1 MLISIAPVFLG
12 AFLSWFKKAR
22 PLSVLLLIVGY
33 AAALVSGFV
42 QPIGIAGVM
51 VVALLAWLCSQT
63 LDSVRGVAL
72 HIIFLVWAGL
82 LFLHVLPG
90 FQNPL
95 IMGPVSFTPDA
106 IPFKMYFNFDKA
118 AIGFALILLYAPI
131 CLVKDFERSL
141 LVGATG
147 AILGIALT
155 LLPALWLG
163 AIRWEPKVPDRLW
176 LWSLDNFLVVALT
189 EETLFRG
196 FLQGSLSRWLK
207 GAGGFAA
214 ITFAAIA
221 FGLAHYAS
229 GLPMIVFASLAG
241 IAYGFAY
248 RYGGLLASVLAH
260 SGLNLCHIL
269 LFTYPLLAPR

>member
-1 MLISIAPVFLG
+1 MLTISNALRAANSRAVGADPERLPAVSRLGGAMLISIAPVFLG

-63 LDSVRGVAL
+63 LDGVRGVAL
-72 HIIFLVWAGL
+72 HILFLVWAGL

-95 IMGPVSFTPDA
+95 ILGPDSFTPDA

-141 LVGATG
+141 LAAATG
-147 AILGIALT
+147 SHFG
-155 LLPALWLG
+155 
-163 AIRWEPKVPDRLW
+163 DC
-176 LWSLDNFLVVALT
+176 SYVA
-189 EETLFRG
+189 
-196 FLQGSLSRWLK
+196 
-207 GAGGFAA
+207 AG
-214 ITFAAIA
+214 
-221 FGLAHYAS
+221 
-229 GLPMIVFASLAG
+229 SLAG
-241 IAYGFAY
+241 
-248 RYGGLLASVLAH
+248 RH
-260 SGLNLCHIL
+260 
-269 LFTYPLLAPR
+269 PLGAEGA

>member
-63 LDSVRGVAL
+63 LDGVRGVAL
-72 HIIFLVWAGL
+72 HILFLVWAGL

-95 IMGPVSFTPDA
+95 ILGPVSFTPDA

-163 AIRWEPKVPDRLW
+163 AIRWEPKAPDRLW

-207 GAGGFAA
+207 GAGEFAA
-214 ITFAAIA
+214 ITIAAIA

-229 GLPMIVFASLAG
+229 GLPMILFASLAG